1 MARTPS
7 FKGGEASLDKILERE
22 ENKYGKIEISDFN
35 LVNGFLRNFKE
46 NGLLLNFKK
55 IKFRLGIDTP
65 CFRTVEYFIPFI
77 GYLRN

>member
-35 LVNGFLRNFKE
+35 TWSMGF
-46 NGLLLNFKK
+46 
-55 IKFRLGIDTP
+55 
-65 CFRTVEYFIPFI
+65 
-77 GYLRN
+77 